1 MEQTKLY
8 LKPNL
13 KFWFKQY
20 ADMPALLAIKLIA
33 YTEYCKKQG
42 LITDNE
48 FIFDSEE
55 LNKLYNNKP
64 DMFGNSPYVC
74 FINSLKYYNYKPF
87 YFTGVFNSNKYTIIR
102 RVRATD
108 KPSKSTIKKFT
119 KTMLEKN
126 IKQYAFDNA
135 KFCKLVK
142 GKII

>member
-13 KFWFKQY
+13 KYWYKRY
-20 ADMPALLAIKLIA
+20 PDMPSLLAIKLIA

-87 YFTGVFNSNKYTIIR
+87 YFTDVFNSNKYTIIK
-102 RVRATD
+102 RVRAID
-108 KPSKSTIKKFT
+108 KPSKKTINTYT
-119 KTMLEKN
+119 KTMLERD
-126 IKQYAFDNA
+126 IKKEAFNST